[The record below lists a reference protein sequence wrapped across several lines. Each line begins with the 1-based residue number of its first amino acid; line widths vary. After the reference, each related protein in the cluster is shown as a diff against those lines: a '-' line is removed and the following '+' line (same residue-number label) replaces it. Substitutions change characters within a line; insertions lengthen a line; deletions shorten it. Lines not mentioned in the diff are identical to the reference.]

1 MESILPVIAVAA
13 LALACPLGMVG
24 MGVAA
29 WVIAR
34 ARGQKKDLSVGCM
47 PGHSEQT
54 GEQGEDGALTEQVAR
69 LEQEVESLRAQAG
82 AGRSQP

>member
-1 MESILPVIAVAA
+1 MDSILPVIAVAA

-47 PGHSEQT
+47 PGHDEHPAER
-54 GEQGEDGALTEQVAR
+54 GADGALNEQVAR
-69 LEQEVESLRAQAG
+69 LEREIESLRAPIT
-82 AGRSQP
+82 GRTES

>member
-1 MESILPVIAVAA
+1 MYSILPLIAVAA

-47 PGHSEQT
+47 PGH
-54 GEQGEDGALTEQVAR
+54 GEQPAERGEDGALKEQVD
-69 LEQEVESLRAQAG
+69 QIESLRAQAG
-82 AGRSQP
+82 TARSES

>member
-1 MESILPVIAVAA
+1 MDTILPVIAVAA

-34 ARGQKKDLSVGCM
+34 ARGQKKELSVGCM
-47 PGHSEQT
+47 PGH
-54 GEQGEDGALTEQVAR
+54 GEQPAARGEDGALQEQVAR
-69 LEQEVESLRAQAG
+69 LEREVESLRTKVP
-82 AGRSQP
+82 GRSES

>member
-1 MESILPVIAVAA
+1 MDSILPVIAVAA

-34 ARGQKKDLSVGCM
+34 ARGEKKDLSVGCM
-47 PGHSEQT
+47 PGHSEQPA
-54 GEQGEDGALTEQVAR
+54 ERGEDAALKEHVAR
-69 LEQEVESLRAQAG
+69 LEREIESLRPPIT
-82 AGRSQP
+82 GRTES

>member
-1 MESILPVIAVAA
+1 MDSILPVIAVAA

-24 MGVAA
+24 MGVAT

-47 PGHSEQT
+47 PGH
-54 GEQGEDGALTEQVAR
+54 GEQSAGRQDDASLKEQLAQ
-69 LEQEVESLRAQAG
+69 LEREVESLRAEAT
-82 AGRSQP
+82 AERSAS

>member
-1 MESILPVIAVAA
+1 MDSILPVIAVAA

-34 ARGQKKDLSVGCM
+34 ARGQKKDLSVSCM
-47 PGHSEQT
+47 PGHGQQT
-54 GEQGEDGALTEQVAR
+54 SEQGEDGVLKEQVAR
-69 LEQEVESLRAQAG
+69 LEREIKSLRSQTSAE
-82 AGRSQP
+82 RSQS

>member
-1 MESILPVIAVAA
+1 MDSILPVIAVAA

-34 ARGQKKDLSVGCM
+34 ARGQKKELSVGCM
-47 PGHSEQT
+47 PGH
-54 GEQGEDGALTEQVAR
+54 GEQPAERGEDDALKEEVAR
-69 LEQEVESLRAQAG
+69 LEREIETLRTQATAEG
-82 AGRSQP
+82 SE

>member
-1 MESILPVIAVAA
+1 MDSILPVIAVAA

-34 ARGQKKDLSVGCM
+34 ARGQKKELSVGCM
-47 PGHSEQT
+47 PGH
-54 GEQGEDGALTEQVAR
+54 GEQLAERGEDGPLKEQVAR
-69 LEQEVESLRAQAG
+69 LEGEIEAMRTQTT
-82 AGRSQP
+82 AGRSES